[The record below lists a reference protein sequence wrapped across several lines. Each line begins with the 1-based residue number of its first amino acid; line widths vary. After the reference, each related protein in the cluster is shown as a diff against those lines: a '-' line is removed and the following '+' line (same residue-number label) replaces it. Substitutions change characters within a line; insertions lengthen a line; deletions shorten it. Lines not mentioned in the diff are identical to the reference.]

1 MLHELIREEII
12 KITFAFRILL
22 DWQEID
28 DLGVTDELRDVERT
42 SVSPI
47 SEGTVLF
54 CWICVYIVGN
64 ESDAD

>member
-42 SVSPI
+42 SVSH
-47 SEGTVLF
+47 F
-54 CWICVYIVGN
+54 
-64 ESDAD
+64 